1 MELIELRTERLLLRQ
16 WRASDLAPFAALCA
30 DPRVMEYFPATLS
43 RAEAEALAERC
54 RAGIARRG
62 WGLWAVEA
70 PGMTPFLGFVGL
82 DEPGP
87 HVPVAPCVEI
97 GWRLA
102 AEHWGRGFAV
112 EAARAAL
119 RAGFERVGLHEIVS
133 FTAAGNS
140 RSRAVMERIGMRFD
154 GETFEHPSIPEGH
167 PLRTH
172 VVYRAARSTSAKN
185 PSTASNAAG

>member
-1 MELIELRTERLLLRQ
+1 MEPIELRTERLWLRQ
-16 WRASDLAPFAALCA
+16 WRPSDGAPFAALCA
-30 DPRVMEYFPATLS
+30 DPRVMEFFPATLS

-70 PGMTPFLGFVGL
+70 PGVTPFAGFVGL

-102 AEHWGRGFAV
+102 AEHWGRGYAS
-112 EAARAAL
+112 EAAHAVL
-119 RAGFERVGLHEIVS
+119 QAGFARLGLHEIVS
-133 FTAAGNS
+133 FTAVGNR
-140 RSRAVMERIGMRFD
+140 RSRAVMERIGLHFA
-154 GETFEHPSIPEGH
+154 GETFEHPSVPEGS

-172 VVYRAARSTSAKN
+172 VVYRLARSTPARKS
-185 PSTASNAAG
+185 STASNAAG

>member
-1 MELIELRTERLLLRQ
+1 MDAIELRTERLLLRQ
-16 WRASDLAPFAALCA
+16 WRESDLAPFAALCA
-30 DPRVMEYFPATLS
+30 DPRVMEHFPATLS

-70 PGMTPFLGFVGL
+70 PGLTPFLGFVGL

-102 AEHWGRGFAV
+102 AEHWGRGYAS

-133 FTAAGNS
+133 FTAAGNQ
-140 RSRAVMERIGMRFD
+140 RSRAVMERIGLRFA
-154 GETFEHPSIPEGH
+154 GETFEHPSIPEGS

-172 VVYRAARSTSAKN
+172 VVYRLARSTSARN
-185 PSTASNAAG
+185 PSTASKAAE